1 MIASP
6 QTSLRSYFF
15 LSVFVTRILPRTS
28 IRRTAPQHQIL
39 FPPWEAF
46 PQSRVLNRVQFPP
59 NRDFSKITRRR
70 RPRRNEGG
78 GGKEREREREKGTTG
93 TLFTSYGGNSELGHV
108 RPVESLELYVLLV
121 SLLIA
126 LPRRNSETFL
136 LWAACTERF
145 CVNEFQRGKI
155 RVPRGWWCRL
165 VSESIELPAEA
176 TPRDTNSRIPCRHP
190 LKTPSLGLGGEERSA
205 SPLFASPS
213 ILHRQRSIR
222 HHPFSLPRPLDALPL
237 DEKDFECGKRD
248 RGKGESRLRG
258 SDRNGGGGKRGLGE
272 SDAKRAE
279 HNGPPRRFGN
289 VGTEGILNGRR
300 MRSPS
305 IPWTGGIVGTMHPG
319 KRMLTC

>member
-1 MIASP
+1 MPRYREIYRLSVTCTFLDRPP

-15 LSVFVTRILPRTS
+15 LPVFVTRILPRTS

-39 FPPWEAF
+39 FPPWKAF

-145 CVNEFQRGKI
+145 CVNEFQRGKV
-155 RVPRGWWCRL
+155 RDVARYEFHEDGGV
-165 VSESIELPAEA
+165 VS
-176 TPRDTNSRIPCRHP
+176 
-190 LKTPSLGLGGEERSA
+190 
-205 SPLFASPS
+205 F
-213 ILHRQRSIR
+213 
-222 HHPFSLPRPLDALPL
+222 
-237 DEKDFECGKRD
+237 
-248 RGKGESRLRG
+248 
-258 SDRNGGGGKRGLGE
+258 RNR
-272 SDAKRAE
+272 
-279 HNGPPRRFGN
+279 
-289 VGTEGILNGRR
+289 
-300 MRSPS
+300 
-305 IPWTGGIVGTMHPG
+305 
-319 KRMLTC
+319 